1 VKVVEKASNCIC
13 YGRPVHVPGI
23 RSSLPAQYWHMEP
36 ELPLPWIV
44 LPLEARKEALARPL
58 SRHLLPSHVGFFPN
72 AGRHNVR
79 RENGAT
85 STVFKYC
92 MSGSGWCELAGR
104 TFEVGPGDLFVLPES
119 VPHAYGSS
127 TVQPWTLHWIHGV
140 GEDIGHVLRELE
152 VDLQHPVVHLGK
164 SLELVALFEELQRTM
179 AADCS
184 FEGLVYASQILAH
197 LLGCMMRLRN
207 QVGRQR
213 PDARTRVLKTITAI
227 QNHPHQTLTTEEA
240 AALAGLSVSHFSA
253 LFRQLTRESPKHYT
267 TRVKMLRARQ
277 LLLETVQSV
286 RTISAGLGFA
296 DPLYFSRLF
305 RAFHNRSPSE
315 FRRGARSEICP

>member
-1 VKVVEKASNCIC
+1 
-13 YGRPVHVPGI
+13 
-23 RSSLPAQYWHMEP
+23 
-36 ELPLPWIV
+36 
-44 LPLEARKEALARPL
+44 
-58 SRHLLPSHVGFFPN
+58 
-72 AGRHNVR
+72 
-79 RENGAT
+79 
-85 STVFKYC
+85 
-92 MSGSGWCELAGR
+92 
-104 TFEVGPGDLFVLPES
+104 
-119 VPHAYGSS
+119 
-127 TVQPWTLHWIHGV
+127 
-140 GEDIGHVLRELE
+140 
-152 VDLQHPVVHLGK
+152 
-164 SLELVALFEELQRTM
+164 
-179 AADCS
+179 
-184 FEGLVYASQILAH
+184 
-197 LLGCMMRLRN
+197 MMRLRN